1 MSNAMNNDEIA
12 SSTSDEI
19 VGPKGEKPT
28 SYHHDENATHQKAE
42 LEAGG
47 RSPNKVNAIF
57 ENPLVNIPRHQLMKD
72 VEDFCT
78 QYGLM
83 DHIDAFRKGALI
95 SQNPAGAE
103 NLSELNAE
111 EKAVLRREH
120 THKWSQP
127 WQLYFMAAMCSLA
140 AAVQGMDET
149 VNNGAQAIYLAEFR
163 IKDAEHPERSRFSPD
178 MQNYLTGLIVG
189 APYLA
194 CAILGCWLT
203 EPLNRYFARRGTIFI
218 SCFIAAVASIWE
230 GVANSWVNLFI
241 ARFVLGLGIGAKS
254 STVPVYAAE
263 CSPAPIRGA
272 LVMMWQMWTAFG
284 IMLGN
289 IMGVAFMGLSRDLS
303 WRLMLGSTVV
313 LPLIVCAQ
321 VYFCP
326 ESPRWLIEHNKIDK
340 AFQAFRTFRPT
351 DLQAARDL
359 YYAYV
364 GVQLEKEVNQ
374 GKNFFTMFIELFT
387 VPRNRRATL
396 ASWIVMFM
404 QQFCGVNV
412 IAYYST
418 TIFQESG
425 YSIQQALLA
434 SMGTGILNWVFA
446 LPAFFTIDTW
456 GRRNLLLV
464 TFPLLAICLFWSGF
478 SFWIEPDNPTS
489 KKRVAMVTTGM
500 YLFEVFYS
508 PGEGPVPFTYS
519 AEAFPLH
526 VREVGMSWATAT
538 TWCFNFILSF
548 TWPMLLDA
556 FKPQGAFSWY
566 AAWCLIGWVLILLF
580 VPETKA
586 LTLEELDQVF
596 SVSTRKHAAYQI
608 RNAIWHFRVWILRQK
623 LEPLPKFY
631 EGAGNLYEGE
641 E

>member
-1 MSNAMNNDEIA
+1 MKDDIP
-12 SSTSDEI
+12 SSTLE
-19 VGPKGEKPT
+19 EKEHESPV
-28 SYHHDENATHQKAE
+28 SQEHAE
-42 LEAGG
+42 LAREG
-47 RSPNKVNAIF
+47 RGVFYIDERPTNKLSAVF
-57 ENPLVNIPRHQLMKD
+57 ENPLAGVPRERLFED
-72 VEDFCT
+72 VEKFCK
-78 QYGLM
+78 QFGLEE
-83 DHIDAFRKGALI
+83 HVETFKKGALV
-95 SQNPAGAE
+95 SQNPSGAQDLVE
-103 NLSELNAE
+103 LSQE
-111 EKAVLRREH
+111 EKEFLRREH
-120 THKWSQP
+120 TNKWSQP

-149 VNNGAQAIYLAEFR
+149 RLNVTTE
-163 IKDAEHPERSRFSPD
+163 RFSKN
-178 MQNYLTGLIVG
+178 MVASLTGLIVG

-194 CAILGCWLT
+194 CAVLGCWLT

-218 SCFIAAVASIWE
+218 SCAVAAVASVWE
-230 GVANSWVNLFI
+230 GVANSWANLFI
-241 ARFVLGLGIGAKS
+241 ARFVLGLGIGSKS

-263 CSPAPIRGA
+263 CSPPPIRGA

-289 IMGVAFMGLSRDLS
+289 IMGVAFMSLSDDLS

-313 LPLIVCAQ
+313 LPIIVCAQ

-326 ESPRWLIEHNKIDK
+326 ESPRWLIEHGKINK
-340 AFQAFRTFRPT
+340 AFQSFRVLRNS
-351 DLQAARDL
+351 DIEAARDL

-364 GVQLEKEVNQ
+364 GVELEKKVNK

-387 VPRNRRATL
+387 VPRNARATL

-425 YSIQQALLA
+425 YSIQSALLA

-456 GRRNLLLV
+456 GRRNLLLF
-464 TFPLLAICLFWSGF
+464 TFPFLAITLFWAGF
-478 SFWIEPDNPTS
+478 SFWIEEGIRYS
-489 KKRVAMVTTGM
+489 KKRLAMVTTGM

-538 TWCFNFILSF
+538 TWCFNFVLSF
-548 TWPMLLDA
+548 TWPHLMNA
-556 FKPQGAFSWY
+556 FQPQGAFGWY
-566 AAWCLIGWVLILLF
+566 AAWCIVGWFLVLLF

-596 SVSTRKHAAYQI
+596 AVPTSKHAAYQVK
-608 RNAIWHFRVWILRQK
+608 NAIWHFRVWILRQK
-623 LEPLPKFY
+623 LEPLPPFY
-631 EGAGNLYEGE
+631 QGAENLNDL
-641 E
+641 

>member
-1 MSNAMNNDEIA
+1 MKDDIP
-12 SSTSDEI
+12 SSTLE
-19 VGPKGEKPT
+19 EKEHESPV
-28 SYHHDENATHQKAE
+28 SQEHAE
-42 LEAGG
+42 LAREG
-47 RSPNKVNAIF
+47 RGVFYIDERPTNKLSAVF
-57 ENPLVNIPRHQLMKD
+57 ENPLAGVPRERLFED
-72 VEDFCT
+72 VEKFCK
-78 QYGLM
+78 QFGLEE
-83 DHIDAFRKGALI
+83 HVETFKKGALV
-95 SQNPAGAE
+95 SQNPSGAQDLVE
-103 NLSELNAE
+103 LSQE
-111 EKAVLRREH
+111 EKEFLRREH
-120 THKWSQP
+120 TNKWSQP

-149 VNNGAQAIYLAEFR
+149 RLNVTTE
-163 IKDAEHPERSRFSPD
+163 RFSKN
-178 MQNYLTGLIVG
+178 MVASLTGLIVG

-194 CAILGCWLT
+194 CAVLGCWLT

-218 SCFIAAVASIWE
+218 SCAVAAVASVWE
-230 GVANSWVNLFI
+230 GVANSWANLFI
-241 ARFVLGLGIGAKS
+241 ARFVLGLGIGSKS

-263 CSPAPIRGA
+263 CSPPPIRGA

-289 IMGVAFMGLSRDLS
+289 IMGVAFMSLSDDLS

-313 LPLIVCAQ
+313 LPIIVCAQ

-326 ESPRWLIEHNKIDK
+326 ESPRWLIEHGKINK
-340 AFQAFRTFRPT
+340 AFQSFRVLRNS
-351 DLQAARDL
+351 DIEAARDL

-364 GVQLEKEVNQ
+364 GIELEKKVNK

-387 VPRNRRATL
+387 VPRNARATL

-425 YSIQQALLA
+425 YSIQSALLA

-456 GRRNLLLV
+456 GRRNLLLF
-464 TFPLLAICLFWSGF
+464 TFPFLAITLFWAGF
-478 SFWIEPDNPTS
+478 SFWIEEGVRYS
-489 KKRVAMVTTGM
+489 KKRLAMVTTGM

-538 TWCFNFILSF
+538 TWCFNFVLSF
-548 TWPMLLDA
+548 TWPHLMNA
-556 FKPQGAFSWY
+556 FQPQGAFGWY
-566 AAWCLIGWVLILLF
+566 AAWCIVGWFLVLLF

-596 SVSTRKHAAYQI
+596 AVPTSKHAAYQVK
-608 RNAIWHFRVWILRQK
+608 NAIWHFRVWILRQK
-623 LEPLPKFY
+623 LEPLPPFY
-631 EGAGNLYEGE
+631 QGAENLNDL
-641 E
+641 

>member
-1 MSNAMNNDEIA
+1 MKDEDA
-12 SSTSDEI
+12 PSTTMEEKRHESPVSQEHAEVAKEGRGVLDIDER
-19 VGPKGEKPT
+19 P
-28 SYHHDENATHQKAE
+28 A
-42 LEAGG
+42 
-47 RSPNKVNAIF
+47 NKLSAVF
-57 ENPLVNIPRHQLMKD
+57 ENPLSGVPRERLFED
-72 VEDFCT
+72 VEKFCK
-78 QYGLM
+78 QFDLEE
-83 DHIDAFRKGALI
+83 HVEIFKKGALV
-95 SQNPAGAE
+95 SQNPSGAQDLVE
-103 NLSELNAE
+103 LSEV
-111 EKAVLRREH
+111 EKEFLRREH
-120 THKWSQP
+120 TNKWSQP
-127 WQLYFMAAMCSLA
+127 WQLYFMASMCSLA

-149 VNNGAQAIYLAEFR
+149 VNNGAQAIYLKR
-163 IKDAEHPERSRFSPD
+163 LNITTDRFSQSMVD
-178 MQNYLTGLIVG
+178 NLTGLVVG

-194 CAILGCWLT
+194 CALLGCWLT

-218 SCFIAAVASIWE
+218 SCVIAAVASIWE

-241 ARFVLGLGIGAKS
+241 ARFVLGLGIGSKS

-263 CSPAPIRGA
+263 CSPPPIRGA

-289 IMGVAFMGLSRDLS
+289 IMGVAFMGLSDDLS

-313 LPLIVCAQ
+313 LPVIVCAQ
-321 VYFCP
+321 VYICP
-326 ESPRWLIEHNKIDK
+326 ESPRWLIEHGKINK
-340 AFQAFRTFRPT
+340 AFQSFRVLRNS
-351 DLQAARDL
+351 DLEAARDL

-364 GVQLEKEVNQ
+364 GVELEKKVNK
-374 GKNFFTMFIELFT
+374 GKNFFTMFFELFT
-387 VPRNRRATL
+387 VPRNARATL

-418 TIFQESG
+418 TIFQDSG
-425 YSIQQALLA
+425 YSIQSALLA

-456 GRRNLLLV
+456 GRRNLLLF
-464 TFPLLAICLFWSGF
+464 TFPFLAITLFWAGF
-478 SFWIEPDNPTS
+478 SFWIDEGIKES

-548 TWPMLLDA
+548 TWPHLVNA
-556 FKPQGAFSWY
+556 FQPQGAFGWY
-566 AAWCLIGWVLILLF
+566 AAWCIVGWFLVLLF

-596 SVSTRKHAAYQI
+596 SVPTGKHAAYQV
-608 RNAIWHFRVWILRQK
+608 RNAIWHFRVWVLRQK
-623 LEPLPKFY
+623 LEPLPPFY
-631 EGAGNLYEGE
+631 QGAENLVDT
-641 E
+641 